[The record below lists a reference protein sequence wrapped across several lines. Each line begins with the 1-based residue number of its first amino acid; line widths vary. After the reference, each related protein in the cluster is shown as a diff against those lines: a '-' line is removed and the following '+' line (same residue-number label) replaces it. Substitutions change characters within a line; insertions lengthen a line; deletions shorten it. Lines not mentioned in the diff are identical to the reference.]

1 MHKTLRLSLGEWH
14 RRIPREYRVNLK
26 YRVRVLELA
35 DKDRSY
41 QRALRLACKED
52 ILFYINLFVWQF
64 NPKKK
69 GGRQIGPFITW
80 DYQEDALLARP
91 ETWDGDH
98 NRPEKGILWCYEH
111 DRTAVIEK
119 SREMGAS
126 WLFLIFQD
134 WLALFHDHTQT
145 LNISKSADAVDCK
158 SPDSLFWKLRF
169 MHSKLPGW
177 LRGDIIEQNMYMEY
191 KKTGSYATGEAST
204 GRAGVGG
211 RAAVI
216 FIDEFSQIKEDNEVR
231 TRTAGTADCRF
242 FNGTHLGTDTEFYRL
257 TNSPEIVKIVM
268 HWSQHPDK
276 KKGLYRY
283 DPMTNKIVVLDKK
296 YEYEPDFEFV
306 KDVSPVGGP
315 YPGLRSPWYD
325 WKCKDIGGKR
335 GVAME
340 LDINPEGSVS
350 QFIDNPLML
359 LNLIATYC
367 RPADWVGKILYDRNT
382 GRPSGLEKDA
392 RGHLQ
397 LWCHL
402 PEGKPAPG
410 IYKIGCDLSSG
421 TGRTNS
427 CISIVLATTGEK
439 IGEYVNP
446 FILPDQ
452 IAYIAVAL
460 CWLFKTHD
468 GEGAQLLWEKAG
480 PGAVFGMKVL
490 ELGYRNVYHVS
501 EATIARKRPYVAEY
515 AGWCPTPELKRV
527 LLEDYRAALQSRQF
541 LNHSELALKEFFQF
555 KYLRNGTVEHSGEE
569 SRDEPSGARGNH
581 GDRVIA
587 DALAWKLSKQCWA
600 VTKKTEEKTAPVLS
614 LAWRRELWERERNPD
629 EEKVYG

>member
-1 MHKTLRLSLGEWH
+1 MAE
-14 RRIPREYRVNLK
+14 
-26 YRVRVLELA
+26 A
-35 DKDRSY
+35 DRDVGY
-41 QRALRLACKED
+41 QKALREFCKQD

-69 GGRQIGPFITW
+69 GRQIGPFITW
-80 DYQEDALLARP
+80 DYQEEALLARP
-91 ETWDGDH
+91 ETWSGNWD
-98 NRPEKGILWCYEH
+98 RPQKGILWCYEH

-134 WLALFHDHTQT
+134 WLGLFHDHTQC
-145 LNISKSADAVDCK
+145 LNISKSADAVDSK

-169 MHSKLPGW
+169 MHSRLPGW
-177 LRGDIIEQNMYMEY
+177 LRGDIVEQSMYMEY
-191 KKTGSYATGEAST
+191 RKTSSYATGEAST

-216 FIDEFSQIKEDNEVR
+216 FIDEFSQIKEDTEVR
-231 TRTAGTADCRF
+231 QRTAGTADCRF
-242 FNGTHLGTDTEFYRL
+242 FNGTHLGCDTEFYRL
-257 TNSPEIVKIVM
+257 TASPEIVKIVM

-283 DPMTNKIVVLDKK
+283 DPLTNKIEVLDKTFH
-296 YEYEPDFEFV
+296 YDEDFEFQ
-306 KDVSPVGGP
+306 KTIEPAGGP

-350 QFIDNPLML
+350 QFIDNPGML

-367 RPADWVGKILYDRNT
+367 RPADWVGKVLFDRNT
-382 GRPSGLEKDA
+382 ARPQGLERDG

-402 PEGKPAPG
+402 RPDGTPQPG
-410 IYKIGCDLSSG
+410 LYKIGCDLSSG

-427 CISIVLATTGEK
+427 CLSIVLATTGEK
-439 IGEYVNP
+439 VGEYTNP
-446 FILPDQ
+446 NILPDQ
-452 IAYIAVAL
+452 IGYIAVAL
-460 CWLFKTHD
+460 CWLFKTED

-501 EATIARKRPYVAEY
+501 EATIVRKRAYIPEY
-515 AGWCPTPELKRV
+515 AGWQPTPDLKRV
-527 LLEDYRAALQSRQF
+527 LLEDYRAALASRQF
-541 LNHSELALKEFFQF
+541 LNHSEPALREFFRF
-555 KYLRNGTVEHSGEE
+555 KYTKNGTVEHTGEE
-569 SRDEPSGARGNH
+569 SKDDPSGARGNH

-587 DALAWKLSKQCWA
+587 DALAWKLSKQSWA
-600 VTKKTEEKTAPVLS
+600 VTKKTVETAAPVLS
-614 LAWRRELWERERNPD
+614 LAWRREMWNKDRD